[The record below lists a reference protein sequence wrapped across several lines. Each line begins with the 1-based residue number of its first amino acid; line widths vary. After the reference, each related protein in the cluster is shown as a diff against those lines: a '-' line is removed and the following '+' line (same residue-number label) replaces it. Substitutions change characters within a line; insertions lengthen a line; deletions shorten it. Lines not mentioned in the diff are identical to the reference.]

1 MSKKLDFYDPFY
13 DYFPLRVYRGTSPYL
28 TFVKPHAII
37 HIEGGG
43 NMDAQERVRII
54 DLAEKWA
61 DYAMPRGLE
70 SEEAALT
77 KRIENFDKAYKAI
90 VKTVTE

>member
-1 MSKKLDFYDPFY
+1 MADLDPQ
-13 DYFPLRVYRGTSPYL
+13 VQ
-28 TFVKPHAII
+28 I
-37 HIEGGG
+37 
-43 NMDAQERVRII
+43 RII

-90 VKTVTE
+90 VKAVTE